1 MHNMPR
7 SMQVE
12 HERAEKYA
20 EQMRVGWI
28 EAKQVDNEK
37 IICEINVMWC
47 SLILDGWRRRQRFV
61 DKLLH

>member
-1 MHNMPR
+1 MK
-7 SMQVE
+7 
-12 HERAEKYA
+12 EKYA
-20 EQMRVGWI
+20 EQMRAAEKSSRLEI
-28 EAKQVDNEK
+28 EAKHVDSEK